1 MFWNEEA
8 ALRPKHDLS
17 GLIAWVYRDEWRGPM
32 QETLSRHTA
41 QACLDAE
48 VDLADIKSIVG
59 DHAVSTVWGASFED
73 LLATNMPDGRNLAD
87 EYLKRR
93 GWKESASTREY
104 IVGLRH
110 SVMSLYEVSGLVPG
124 ESMLLRDLIRG
135 GEPVRV
141 MEKSGSQ
148 GLRQWDRIATRV
160 IPLRDKSVI
169 SGTLMRLDHEAS
181 DILKK
186 RLAKIARKRV
196 RQTKSEARGD
206 DGGTD
211 QQTPGVE
218 SAVDQLLSMAAFMFT
233 NLWLSDE
240 LHAAQG
246 NQFPELCNAE
256 GDPIA
261 FTKIH
266 FPLKSGVTLDQV
278 TDALNTLPALQQEDA
293 SFWNWLSDEG
303 PHKKAPPKKQS
314 TKSLV
319 TRMEDGALVLGTI
332 SLQARRLTLEVNSE
346 ARATRGRALLE
357 QSISGLVGPPLI
369 EHLDLAELRKARGAE
384 PTSDP
389 LSLSPEEKRDFIKR
403 TLDAH
408 YRQIIEEPIPA
419 LGNKSPR
426 TLIKTPKGREMVAAW
441 LKRVENHGE
450 YKEPDDPLRSYDFT
464 WLWRELGLEAL
475 RR

>member
-1 MFWNEEA
+1 LNWNEEA
-8 ALRPKHDLS
+8 ALRPKHDIS

-41 QACLDAE
+41 QACLDAD

-104 IVGLRH
+104 IAGLRH
-110 SVMSLYEVSGLVPG
+110 SVMSLYEVSGLVSG

-135 GEPVRV
+135 GEPVQV

-160 IPLRDKSVI
+160 IPLRDRSVI

-181 DILKK
+181 DILKE

-196 RQTKSEARGD
+196 RQTKSEARGED
-206 DGGTD
+206 SGAD
-211 QQTPGVE
+211 QQATIVG
-218 SAVDQLLSMAAFMFT
+218 SATDQLLSMAAFMFT

-240 LHAAQG
+240 LNAAQG

-261 FTKIH
+261 FTKMH
-266 FPLKSGVTLDQV
+266 FPLKSGVTPDQV
-278 TDALNTLPALQQEDA
+278 ADALNTLPSLQQDNA

-346 ARATRGRALLE
+346 ARAKRGRALLE
-357 QSISGLVGPPLI
+357 QIVSGLVGPPLV
-369 EHLDLAELRKARGAE
+369 EHLDLADLRKARGAE
-384 PTSDP
+384 PISAP
-389 LSLSPEEKRDFIKR
+389 LSLSPEETRDFIKR

-408 YRQIIEEPIPA
+408 YRQVIEEPIPA

>member
-1 MFWNEEA
+1 M
-8 ALRPKHDLS
+8 
-17 GLIAWVYRDEWRGPM
+17 
-32 QETLSRHTA
+32 
-41 QACLDAE
+41 
-48 VDLADIKSIVG
+48 
-59 DHAVSTVWGASFED
+59 
-73 LLATNMPDGRNLAD
+73 
-87 EYLKRR
+87 
-93 GWKESASTREY
+93 
-104 IVGLRH
+104 
-110 SVMSLYEVSGLVPG
+110 
-124 ESMLLRDLIRG
+124 
-135 GEPVRV
+135 
-141 MEKSGSQ
+141 
-148 GLRQWDRIATRV
+148 
-160 IPLRDKSVI
+160 
-169 SGTLMRLDHEAS
+169 
-181 DILKK
+181 
-186 RLAKIARKRV
+186 
-196 RQTKSEARGD
+196 
-206 DGGTD
+206 
-211 QQTPGVE
+211 
-218 SAVDQLLSMAAFMFT
+218 LSMAAFMFT

-319 TRMEDGALVLGTI
+319 TKMEDGALVLGTI

-384 PTSDP
+384 PASEP

-408 YRQIIEEPIPA
+408 YRQVIKEPIPA

>member
-1 MFWNEEA
+1 MNWNEEA
-8 ALRPKHDLS
+8 ALRPKHDIS
-17 GLIAWVYRDEWRGPM
+17 GLIAWVHRDEWRGPM

-41 QACLDAE
+41 QACLDADVE
-48 VDLADIKSIVG
+48 LADIKSIVG

-104 IVGLRH
+104 IAGLRH

-160 IPLRDKSVI
+160 IPLRDRSVI

-181 DILKK
+181 DILKE

-196 RQTKSEARGD
+196 RQTKSEARGED
-206 DGGTD
+206 SGAD
-211 QQTPGVE
+211 QQATIVG
-218 SAVDQLLSMAAFMFT
+218 SATDQLLSMAAFMFT

-240 LHAAQG
+240 LNAAKG

-261 FTKIH
+261 FTKMH

-278 TDALNTLPALQQEDA
+278 ADALNTLPSLQQDDA

-346 ARATRGRALLE
+346 ARATRGRTLLE
-357 QSISGLVGPPLI
+357 QSISGLVGPPLV
-369 EHLDLAELRKARGAE
+369 EHLDLADLRKARGAE
-384 PTSDP
+384 PISAP
-389 LSLSPEEKRDFIKR
+389 LSLSPEETRDFIKR

-408 YRQIIEEPIPA
+408 YRQVIEEPIPA

>member
-1 MFWNEEA
+1 MNWNEEA
-8 ALRPKHDLS
+8 ALRPKHEIS
-17 GLIAWVYRDEWRGPM
+17 GLIAWVHRDEWRGPM

-41 QACLDAE
+41 QACLDAD

-104 IVGLRH
+104 IAGLRH
-110 SVMSLYEVSGLVPG
+110 SVMSLYEVSGLVSG

-135 GEPVRV
+135 GEPVQV

-160 IPLRDKSVI
+160 IPLRDRSVI

-181 DILKK
+181 DILKE

-196 RQTKSEARGD
+196 RQTKSEARGED
-206 DGGTD
+206 SGAD
-211 QQTPGVE
+211 QQATIVG
-218 SAVDQLLSMAAFMFT
+218 SATDQLLSIAAFMFT

-240 LHAAQG
+240 LNAAQG

-261 FTKIH
+261 FTKMH

-278 TDALNTLPALQQEDA
+278 ADALNTLPSLQQDNA
-293 SFWNWLSDEG
+293 SFWNWLSDEE
-303 PHKKAPPKKQS
+303 PHKEAPPKKQS

-346 ARATRGRALLE
+346 ARAKRGRALLE
-357 QSISGLVGPPLI
+357 QIVSGLVGPPLV
-369 EHLDLAELRKARGAE
+369 EHLDLADLRKARGAE
-384 PTSDP
+384 PISDP
-389 LSLSPEEKRDFIKR
+389 LSLSPEEKRDFVKR

-408 YRQIIEEPIPA
+408 YRQVIEEPIPA

>member
-1 MFWNEEA
+1 MNWNEEA
-8 ALRPKHDLS
+8 ALRPKHEIS
-17 GLIAWVYRDEWRGPM
+17 GLIAWVHRDEWRGPM

-41 QACLDAE
+41 QACLDAD
-48 VDLADIKSIVG
+48 VDLVDIKSIVG

-104 IVGLRH
+104 IAGLRH

-160 IPLRDKSVI
+160 IPLRDRSVI

-181 DILKK
+181 DILKE

-196 RQTKSEARGD
+196 RQTKSEARGQD
-206 DGGTD
+206 SRTD
-211 QQTPGVE
+211 QQATIVG
-218 SAVDQLLSMAAFMFT
+218 SATDQLLSIAAFMFT

-240 LHAAQG
+240 LNAAQG

-261 FTKIH
+261 FTKMH

-278 TDALNTLPALQQEDA
+278 ADALNTLPSLQQDNA
-293 SFWNWLSDEG
+293 SFWNWLSDEE
-303 PHKKAPPKKQS
+303 PHKEAPPKKQS

-346 ARATRGRALLE
+346 ARAKRGRTLLE
-357 QSISGLVGPPLI
+357 QSISGLVGSPLV
-369 EHLDLAELRKARGAE
+369 EHLDLADLRKARGAE
-384 PTSDP
+384 PISAP
-389 LSLSPEEKRDFIKR
+389 LSLSPEETRDFIKR

-408 YRQIIEEPIPA
+408 YRQVIEEPIPA

>member
-1 MFWNEEA
+1 
-8 ALRPKHDLS
+8 
-17 GLIAWVYRDEWRGPM
+17 M
-32 QETLSRHTA
+32 QEALSRHA
-41 QACLDAE
+41 DQACLDAGVE
-48 VDLADIKSIVG
+48 LADIKTLVG

-104 IVGLRH
+104 IAGLRH
-110 SVMSLYEVSGLVPG
+110 SVMSLYEVSGLIPG

-135 GEPVRV
+135 GEPIRV

-160 IPLRDKSVI
+160 IPLRDRSVI

-181 DILKK
+181 DILEK
-186 RLAKIARKRV
+186 RLAKIARKGV
-196 RQTKSEARGD
+196 RQTKREAQGQD
-206 DGGTD
+206 SGTD
-211 QQTPGVE
+211 QKTIAVQ
-218 SAVDQLLSMAAFMFT
+218 SATDQLLNMAAFMFT

-240 LHAAQG
+240 LKAAQG
-246 NQFPELCNAE
+246 NQFPDLCNAE

-261 FTKIH
+261 FTRMY
-266 FPLKSGVTLDQV
+266 FPLKSGITLDQV
-278 TDALNTLPALQQEDA
+278 AGALNTLPALQQEDA
-293 SFWNWLSDEG
+293 RFWNWLSDNDPQE
-303 PHKKAPPKKQS
+303 KAPPMKQS
-314 TKSLV
+314 AGSLV
-319 TRMEDGALVLGTI
+319 SRMEDGTLVLGTI

-346 ARATRGRALLE
+346 ARAKRGRALLG
-357 QSISGLVGPPLI
+357 QSISALVGPPLV
-369 EHLDLAELRKARGAE
+369 EHLDLADLRKARRAE

-389 LSLSPEEKRDFIKR
+389 LSHSLEEKRDFIKR

-408 YRQIIEEPIPA
+408 YRKVIEEPIPA

-441 LKRVENHGE
+441 LKRVENHGQ
-450 YKEPDDPLRSYDFT
+450 YKESDDPMRSYDFT
-464 WLWRELGLEAL
+464 WLWNELGLAAL